1 MRHPSLKRNGPTLCL
16 RHNADPKPLTFQ
28 ERLTVMSTHSSSAPE
43 REATPHATNQTISDA
58 IKRRAQSLIND
69 RTIDAGD
76 RAFIRYALA
85 TNDAPGLSELVR
97 RADAGEPII
106 DESCVLAA
114 SDEISTEEK
123 LERLAAMICQAG
135 AQPETRSA
143 ALLVL
148 MSTLEN
154 STEPKV
160 LANHVKH
167 IAFTRCGELNCF
179 GMVDA
184 QIAAIESEL
193 LVN

>member
-1 MRHPSLKRNGPTLCL
+1 
-16 RHNADPKPLTFQ
+16 
-28 ERLTVMSTHSSSAPE
+28 MSTHSSSAPE
-43 REATPHATNQTISDA
+43 RGATPHATNSTTNQTISDA

-69 RTIDAGD
+69 RTIDAND
-76 RAFIRYALA
+76 RAYIRYALA

-97 RADAGEPII
+97 RIDAGEPVI
-106 DESCVLAA
+106 DDSCVLEAD
-114 SDEISTEEK
+114 DEISTEEK

-135 AQPETRSA
+135 SQPETRSA

>member
-1 MRHPSLKRNGPTLCL
+1 
-16 RHNADPKPLTFQ
+16 
-28 ERLTVMSTHSSSAPE
+28 MSTHSSSAPE
-43 REATPHATNQTISDA
+43 RGATPHATNSTTNNSISDA
-58 IKRRAQSLIND
+58 VKRRAQSLIND
-69 RTIDAGD
+69 RTIDESD

-97 RADAGEPII
+97 RADAGEAII
-106 DESCVLAA
+106 DDSYMLEAD
-114 SDEISTEEK
+114 DEISTEEK
-123 LERLAAMICQAG
+123 LERLAAMICHAG
-135 AQPETRSA
+135 SQPETRSA

-184 QIAAIESEL
+184 QIAAIETEL

>member
-1 MRHPSLKRNGPTLCL
+1 
-16 RHNADPKPLTFQ
+16 
-28 ERLTVMSTHSSSAPE
+28 MSTHSSSAPE
-43 REATPHATNQTISDA
+43 REATPHATNSTTNNTISDA
-58 IKRRAQSLIND
+58 IKRRAQSLIKD
-69 RTIDAGD
+69 RTIDASD
-76 RAFIRYALA
+76 RAFISYALA

-106 DESCVLAA
+106 DDSCLLEAN
-114 SDEISTEEK
+114 DEISTEEK
-123 LERLAAMICQAG
+123 LERLAAMICQVG
-135 AQPETRSA
+135 GQPETRSA

-167 IAFTRCGELNCF
+167 LAFTRCGELNCF

>member
-1 MRHPSLKRNGPTLCL
+1 
-16 RHNADPKPLTFQ
+16 
-28 ERLTVMSTHSSSAPE
+28 MSTHSSSAPE
-43 REATPHATNQTISDA
+43 RQATPHATNNTISDA
-58 IKRRAQSLIND
+58 IKRRAQSLINNK
-69 RTIDAGD
+69 TIDESD

-106 DESCVLAA
+106 DESCMLEAD
-114 SDEISTEEK
+114 DEISTEEK
-123 LERLAAMICQAG
+123 LERLAALICQAG
-135 AQPETRSA
+135 SQPETRSA

-154 STEPKV
+154 STEPRV

-167 IAFTRCGELNCF
+167 LAFTRCGELNCF
-179 GMVDA
+179 GMVDT

>member
-1 MRHPSLKRNGPTLCL
+1 
-16 RHNADPKPLTFQ
+16 
-28 ERLTVMSTHSSSAPE
+28 MSTHSSSAPE
-43 REATPHATNQTISDA
+43 RGATPHATNSTTNNTINDA
-58 IKRRAQSLIND
+58 VRRRAHTLIND
-69 RTIDAGD
+69 RTIDASE
-76 RAFIRYALA
+76 RVWIRYALE
-85 TNDAPGLSELVR
+85 TDDAAGLAELVR

-106 DESCVLAA
+106 DDSHL
-114 SDEISTEEK
+114 TEANEEFFTEQK
-123 LERLAAMICQAG
+123 LERLAKMICHAG
-135 AQPETRSA
+135 DQPDTRAA

-154 STEPKV
+154 STNPKV

-167 IAFTRCGELNCF
+167 VAFTRCSKLNCF

>member
-1 MRHPSLKRNGPTLCL
+1 
-16 RHNADPKPLTFQ
+16 
-28 ERLTVMSTHSSSAPE
+28 MSTHSSSAPE
-43 REATPHATNQTISDA
+43 RGATPHATNNTISDA
-58 IKRRAQSLIND
+58 IRRRAQSLIND
-69 RTIDAGD
+69 GTIDAGG
-76 RAFIRYALA
+76 RAFMRYALEI
-85 TNDAPGLSELVR
+85 NDESGLSELVR

-106 DESCVLAA
+106 DDSHLLEPT
-114 SDEISTEEK
+114 DEVSTEEK
-123 LERLAAMICQAG
+123 LKRLAKMICHTG
-135 AQPETRSA
+135 DQPETTAA

>member
-1 MRHPSLKRNGPTLCL
+1 
-16 RHNADPKPLTFQ
+16 
-28 ERLTVMSTHSSSAPE
+28 MSTHSSSAPE
-43 REATPHATNQTISDA
+43 REATPHATNSTTNQTISDA

-69 RTIDAGD
+69 RTIDASD

-97 RADAGEPII
+97 RADAGEPVI
-106 DESCVLAA
+106 DESCVLEAD
-114 SDEISTEEK
+114 DEISIEEK

-135 AQPETRSA
+135 GQPETRSA

-184 QIAAIESEL
+184 QIAAIETEL

>member
-1 MRHPSLKRNGPTLCL
+1 MLNHNSAQLRDETPQPTTSIT
-16 RHNADPKPLTFQ
+16 NKP
-28 ERLTVMSTHSSSAPE
+28 
-43 REATPHATNQTISDA
+43 ISDA
-58 IKRRAQSLIND
+58 VRRRAQSLIKDN
-69 RTIDAGD
+69 TIDASD

-97 RADAGEPII
+97 RVDAGEPVI
-106 DESCVLAA
+106 DDSYLLEAN
-114 SDEISTEEK
+114 DEISTEEK
-123 LERLAAMICQAG
+123 LERLAAMICQVG
-135 AQPETRSA
+135 GQPEATSA

-167 IAFTRCGELNCF
+167 IAFTRCGELNSF

>member
-1 MRHPSLKRNGPTLCL
+1 MT
-16 RHNADPKPLTFQ
+16 
-28 ERLTVMSTHSSSAPE
+28 THSSSAPE
-43 REATPHATNQTISDA
+43 RQATPHRTNNTISDA

-69 RTIDAGD
+69 RTIDASD

-97 RADAGEPII
+97 RVDAGEPII
-106 DESCVLAA
+106 DDSYMLEAD
-114 SDEISTEEK
+114 DEIPTEEK

-135 AQPETRSA
+135 GQPETRSA

-148 MSTLEN
+148 MSTVEN

-179 GMVDA
+179 GMVDT

>member
-1 MRHPSLKRNGPTLCL
+1 
-16 RHNADPKPLTFQ
+16 
-28 ERLTVMSTHSSSAPE
+28 MSTHSSSAPE
-43 REATPHATNQTISDA
+43 RLATPHATNSTTNNTISDA

-69 RTIDAGD
+69 RAIDASD
-76 RAFIRYALA
+76 RALIRYALA

-97 RADAGEPII
+97 RVDAGEPVI
-106 DESCVLAA
+106 DDSYLLEAN
-114 SDEISTEEK
+114 DEISTEEK
-123 LERLAAMICQAG
+123 LERLAAMICQAD
-135 AQPETRSA
+135 APPETRSA

-154 STEPKV
+154 SSEPKV

>member
-1 MRHPSLKRNGPTLCL
+1 MT
-16 RHNADPKPLTFQ
+16 
-28 ERLTVMSTHSSSAPE
+28 THSSSAPG
-43 REATPHATNQTISDA
+43 RQATPHATNNTINDA

-69 RTIDAGD
+69 RTIDESD

-106 DESCVLAA
+106 DESCMLEAD
-114 SDEISTEEK
+114 DEISTEEK

-135 AQPETRSA
+135 SQPETRSA

-184 QIAAIESEL
+184 QIAAIETEL

>member
-1 MRHPSLKRNGPTLCL
+1 
-16 RHNADPKPLTFQ
+16 
-28 ERLTVMSTHSSSAPE
+28 MSTHSSSAPE
-43 REATPHATNQTISDA
+43 RQATPHATTFTTTNTISDA
-58 IKRRAQSLIND
+58 VTRRAHALIND
-69 RTIDAGD
+69 RTIDTSE
-76 RAFIRYALA
+76 RVWIRYALE
-85 TNDAPGLSELVR
+85 TNDAAGLAELVR

-106 DESCVLAA
+106 DDSHLLEPTE
-114 SDEISTEEK
+114 EISTEEK
-123 LERLAAMICQAG
+123 LERLAEMICHAVG
-135 AQPETRSA
+135 EPETRAA

-154 STEPKV
+154 SPQPKV

-184 QIAAIESEL
+184 QIAVIESEL

>member
-1 MRHPSLKRNGPTLCL
+1 
-16 RHNADPKPLTFQ
+16 
-28 ERLTVMSTHSSSAPE
+28 MSTHSSSAPE
-43 REATPHATNQTISDA
+43 REATPHATNSTTNQSITDA
-58 IKRRAQSLIND
+58 IKRRAQALIKD

-85 TNDAPGLSELVR
+85 TDDAPGLSELVR

-106 DESCVLAA
+106 DESYLLEAN
-114 SDEISTEEK
+114 DEISTEEK

-135 AQPETRSA
+135 AQPETRA
-143 ALLVL
+143 GALLVL
-148 MSTLEN
+148 MSTIEN
-154 STEPKV
+154 SMEPKV

-167 IAFTRCGELNCF
+167 LAFTRCGELNCF

-184 QIAAIESEL
+184 QIAVIETEL

>member
-1 MRHPSLKRNGPTLCL
+1 
-16 RHNADPKPLTFQ
+16 
-28 ERLTVMSTHSSSAPE
+28 MSTHGSSAPE
-43 REATPHATNQTISDA
+43 RHAIPHATNSTTNDTISDA

-69 RTIDAGD
+69 RTIDASD

-85 TNDAPGLSELVR
+85 TDDTSGLSELVR

-106 DESCVLAA
+106 DESCVLEAD
-114 SDEISTEEK
+114 DEISTEEK
-123 LERLAAMICQAG
+123 LARLAAMICQAG
-135 AQPETRSA
+135 SQPETRSA
-143 ALLVL
+143 SLLVL

-184 QIAAIESEL
+184 QVAAIESEL

>member
-1 MRHPSLKRNGPTLCL
+1 MT
-16 RHNADPKPLTFQ
+16 
-28 ERLTVMSTHSSSAPE
+28 THSSSAPE
-43 REATPHATNQTISDA
+43 REATPHATNNTISDA
-58 IKRRAQSLIND
+58 VRRRAQSLIHD
-69 RTIDAGD
+69 RTIDASD
-76 RAFIRYALA
+76 RAFISYALA

-97 RADAGEPII
+97 RVDAGEPVI
-106 DESCVLAA
+106 DESCVLEAN
-114 SDEISTEEK
+114 DEISTEEK

-154 STEPKV
+154 STEPRV

-167 IAFTRCGELNCF
+167 LAFTRCGELNCF